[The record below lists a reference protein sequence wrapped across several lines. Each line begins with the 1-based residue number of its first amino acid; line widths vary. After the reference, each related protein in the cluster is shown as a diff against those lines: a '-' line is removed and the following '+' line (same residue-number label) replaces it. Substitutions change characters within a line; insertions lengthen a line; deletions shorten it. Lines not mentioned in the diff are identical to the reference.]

1 MTGRTYDMSMVFDMW
16 SREEIGLVIEMMF
29 PHLKIIIKNIFSMIF
44 VISPYP
50 PFIHMHTHCLPF
62 HDLPIKLLFPSVT
75 ILSLYWK
82 WNFSLSPSV
91 GRLVVWFVCQS
102 LFPKRAGSFYFQAP
116 IGALIHTLIP
126 LKDSFIYLSALN
138 SEWLSIYP
146 SSMQTI
152 FAVC

>member
-1 MTGRTYDMSMVFDMW
+1 MRTSFLMCWFNFNP
-16 SREEIGLVIEMMF
+16 LVSDIPAWVRF
-29 PHLKIIIKNIFSMIF
+29 SVLCTVQKLQNITRCYNHNLTFSALNLLLRLIKHI
-44 VISPYP
+44 
-50 PFIHMHTHCLPF
+50 
-62 HDLPIKLLFPSVT
+62 LLVALT
-75 ILSLYWK
+75 LSCWK
-82 WNFSLSPSV
+82 CNCPL
-91 GRLVVWFVCQS
+91 VCQS

-138 SEWLSIYP
+138 SEWLSIHP